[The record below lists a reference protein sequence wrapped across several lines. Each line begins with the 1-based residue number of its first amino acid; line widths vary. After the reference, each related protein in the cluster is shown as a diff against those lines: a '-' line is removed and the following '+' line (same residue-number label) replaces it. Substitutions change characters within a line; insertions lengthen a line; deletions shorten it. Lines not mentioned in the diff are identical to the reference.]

1 MTNTQNFL
9 IFKKENGDIEFYLS
23 TCIDLDNTT
32 NGAPNMQVQV
42 TTQLQDLLAAK
53 YTKTFMDGDVPI
65 TITKRVYGG
74 LIKCINDFLGHDG
87 EDGEFTDNL
96 LVKSWFVT
104 IDEDTLVKSYL
115 LLGNTTT
122 DHARAVIRDT
132 DALNKLQQLIID
144 NNLTTLNNLG
154 GI

>member
-1 MTNTQNFL
+1 
-9 IFKKENGDIEFYLS
+9 
-23 TCIDLDNTT
+23 
-32 NGAPNMQVQV
+32 MQVQV

-53 YTKTFMDGDVPI
+53 YTKTFMDGDVHI
-65 TITKRVYGG
+65 IMTKIVYSG

-87 EDGEFTDNL
+87 EFTDNT
-96 LVKSWFVT
+96 LVKSGFVT

-115 LLGNTTT
+115 LLGNTTA